1 MCHGQNIVFI
11 FDVGSGHPIINYWES
26 KPNGLIMVNLNP
38 YENELMIPIL

>member
-1 MCHGQNIVFI
+1 MAKTLFFI
-11 FDVGSGHPIINYWES
+11 FDVGCGHPIINYWES